1 MAPKGSYTGM
11 VPGNTEAIAPTMI
24 AISPANNA
32 VRPSYQDSAAPQLRR
47 AAQQA
52 QASANALQ
60 MQARDAWQ
68 RVETATSTARAID
81 GKANQAVSSADKAKQ
96 AQNSFGAAVLSAKQ
110 AEGGSAPAPSGTYA
124 VSANV
129 VATAPITAPIVAPA
143 QLNTSGQVIG
153 ARVSVEA

>member
-1 MAPKGSYTGM
+1 M
-11 VPGNTEAIAPTMI
+11 VPGNTEAIAPTMT
-24 AISPANNA
+24 AISTSANA
-32 VRPSYQDSAAPQLRR
+32 VRPSFQDNAAPQLRR

-52 QASANALQ
+52 QATANALQ

-68 RVETATSTARAID
+68 RVENATSTARAID

-96 AQNSFGAAVLSAKQ
+96 NLNSFGAAVLSAKQ
-110 AEGGSAPAPSGTYA
+110 SEGASASASTPPPGTYA

-129 VATAPITAPIVAPA
+129 VATAPIAAPIVAPA
-143 QLNTSGQVIG
+143 QLNTTGQVIG

>member
-1 MAPKGSYTGM
+1 M
-11 VPGNTEAIAPTMI
+11 VPGNTEAIAPTMT
-24 AISPANNA
+24 AISTSANA
-32 VRPSYQDSAAPQLRR
+32 VRPSFQDNAAPQLRR

-52 QASANALQ
+52 QATANALQ

-68 RVETATSTARAID
+68 RVENATSTARAID

-96 AQNSFGAAVLSAKQ
+96 NLNSFGAAVLSAKQ
-110 AEGGSAPAPSGTYA
+110 SEGASASASTTPPPGTYA

-129 VATAPITAPIVAPA
+129 VATAPIAAPIVAPA
-143 QLNTSGQVIG
+143 QLNTTGQVIG

>member
-1 MAPKGSYTGM
+1 MAPRGSYTGM

-24 AISPANNA
+24 AISPSANA
-32 VRPSYQDSAAPQLRR
+32 VRPSFQDSAAPQLRR
-47 AAQQA
+47 AAQQT

-68 RVETATSTARAID
+68 RVETATSTARVID

-110 AEGGSAPAPSGTYA
+110 AEGVSAPAPSGTYA